1 MSPFPV
7 VPTRAAKLSRPPG
20 APTARFVRVGVATI
34 LPRMPTMIRALA
46 LIFATLVPTSALGPL
61 PPPVQNE
68 THARPEPVVDNGEFM
83 DMFLKSTYTELQ
95 QVMAKPPADRKAW
108 AAIYQTATR
117 LAELQNLLFFRN
129 RDEVKDPRWA
139 EHTAAGRQAA
149 ATLANAA
156 VVSLRNLQK
165 ADFPDVRKKYVA
177 LADSCN
183 ACHKTFARD
192 APTIKP

>member
-1 MSPFPV
+1 MRITV
-7 VPTRAAKLSRPPG
+7 
-20 APTARFVRVGVATI
+20 
-34 LPRMPTMIRALA
+34 LA
-46 LIFATLVPTSALGPL
+46 LLLAVTPVPLSSLTPLTFAQS
-61 PPPVQNE
+61 E

-95 QVMAKPPADRKAW
+95 QAMAKPPTERKEW
-108 AAIYQTATR
+108 AAIYQKAIR
-117 LAELQNLLFFRN
+117 LAEMQNLLFFRN

-139 EHTAAGRQAA
+139 SHSADGRQAA
-149 ATLANAA
+149 ADLANAA
-156 VVSLRNLQK
+156 LFSLRNLQK
-165 ADFPDVRKKYVA
+165 ADFDAVRRKHVA

>member
-1 MSPFPV
+1 
-7 VPTRAAKLSRPPG
+7 
-20 APTARFVRVGVATI
+20 
-34 LPRMPTMIRALA
+34 
-46 LIFATLVPTSALGPL
+46 
-61 PPPVQNE
+61 
-68 THARPEPVVDNGEFM
+68 M

-95 QVMAKPPADRKAW
+95 QVMAKAPADRKEW
-108 AAIYQTATR
+108 AAIYQKATR
-117 LAELQNLLFFRN
+117 LAEMQNLLFFRN

-149 ATLANAA
+149 AALASAA
-156 VVSLRNLQK
+156 VLSLRNLQK
-165 ADFPDVRKKYVA
+165 ADFADVRKKYVA